1 MSGTDKNKLGSDVTI
16 VNTGCCHDCGGRCVL
31 RAHIKDGVIVR
42 IETDDGEELQL
53 RACARG
59 RAYRQ
64 RVYSPDRLRYPM
76 KRIGAR
82 GEGKFERISWDE
94 ALDTVASELRR
105 VKDTYR
111 PASILLMLLSA
122 FGGFTRTWGAVSF
135 EGALSA
141 SLATYGTM
149 YTGHTRDD
157 LLNSRLIIM
166 WGWNPAERIQD
177 TGASLYLAKAKEGG
191 NPNMLTMD
199 EHSPGGAYPVN
210 TALVQIQKEMEN
222 VSS

>member
-1 MSGTDKNKLGSDVTI
+1 MSSTDKNKLGSDVTI
-16 VNTGCCHDCGGRCVL
+16 VNTGCCHDCGGRRVL

-76 KRIGAR
+76 RRIGAR

-105 VKDTYR
+105 VKDTY
-111 PASILLMLLSA
+111 
-122 FGGFTRTWGAVSF
+122 
-135 EGALSA
+135 
-141 SLATYGTM
+141 GTM
-149 YTGHTRDD
+149 CTGHTRDD

-177 TGASLYLAKAKEGG
+177 TGASLYLVKAKEAG

-199 EHSPGGAYPVN
+199 EHSPGGAYPVD